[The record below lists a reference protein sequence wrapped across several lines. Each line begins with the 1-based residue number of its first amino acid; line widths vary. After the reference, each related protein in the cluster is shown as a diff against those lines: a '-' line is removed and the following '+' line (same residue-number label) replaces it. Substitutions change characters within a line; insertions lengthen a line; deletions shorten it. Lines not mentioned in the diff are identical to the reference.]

1 MPRHESVDSIVEA
14 ATQLQRQDQNRRDWH
29 AAIARYRHYR
39 KMARELLEEQLL
51 AEFRMRIDV
60 IAIDDDILRKARRDW
75 YFDTNRRVNW
85 DWESQI
91 LAPARKRGCRGIE
104 LALVVQG
111 KLCGLA
117 VAKMSRRRKWLSLT
131 HIEGAPTPH
140 PLKGEV
146 LPIVLAALS
155 IYSALIV
162 VDEEDV
168 NDGEKIGEK
177 NRIGIRVLNPTND
190 AMPRYRKAGYNLGTS
205 TKRLRSII
213 IEEATGD

>member
-1 MPRHESVDSIVEA
+1 MARNESVDSIVEA
-14 ATQLQRQDQNRRDWH
+14 AAHLQWQEKNRRDWA

-51 AEFRMRIDV
+51 TELRMRVDV

-75 YFDTNRRVNW
+75 YFNTNRRVNW
-85 DWESQI
+85 DWETQI

-131 HIEGAPTPH
+131 HIEGAPDSH

-146 LPIVLAALS
+146 LPIVLAGLS

-162 VDEEDV
+162 VDEDDNKNDV
-168 NDGEKIGEK
+168 ENDAK

-190 AMPRYRKAGYNLGTS
+190 AMPRYREAGYNLGTS